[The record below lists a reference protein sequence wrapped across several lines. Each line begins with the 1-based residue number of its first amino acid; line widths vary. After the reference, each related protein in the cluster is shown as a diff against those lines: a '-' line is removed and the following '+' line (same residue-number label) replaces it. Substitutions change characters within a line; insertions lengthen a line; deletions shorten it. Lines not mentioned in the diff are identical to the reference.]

1 MPLSSLTP
9 VARARLSHRISTPTS
24 PTSPEPVKSPD
35 LLEEQKVVEEE
46 LNELSRQF
54 YLIQIKDLE
63 ERLGRYQAKCD
74 KLQLEN
80 VELQKQLRQQL
91 EDQEQMIMFLKR
103 KNQEQAEQYIDLDEK
118 LIVLQQAKDAEREK
132 FEQQIAQMKENSQRA
147 LDQVR
152 SIIMY

>member
-1 MPLSSLTP
+1 MPKKGKGKGKKKGKGKGKGDKKAAGAP
-9 VARARLSHRISTPTS
+9 P
-24 PTSPEPVKSPD
+24 PPE
-35 LLEEQKVVEEE
+35 KVVEEE

-80 VELQKQLRQQL
+80 VELQEQLRQQL